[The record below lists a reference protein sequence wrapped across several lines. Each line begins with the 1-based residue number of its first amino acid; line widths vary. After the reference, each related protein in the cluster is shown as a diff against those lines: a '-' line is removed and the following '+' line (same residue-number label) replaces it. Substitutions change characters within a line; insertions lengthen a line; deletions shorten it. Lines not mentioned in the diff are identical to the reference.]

1 LTPQFSFEKFTVLTV
16 SKLGSKLNFFW
27 STLNSTL
34 SSNLSSNL
42 SSKLR
47 PNFELNFELEVE
59 FKVGSRMGQFSRAS
73 QTLPSDNKKVHSD
86 NDTQQRQHTNN
97 TGNEQQL
104 CDNAIR
110 CYDTKYTDPSS
121 HGLSSFLVLGHDKKA
136 IQTACQT
143 TEQVV

>member
-1 LTPQFSFEKFTVLTV
+1 
-16 SKLGSKLNFFW
+16 
-27 STLNSTL
+27 
-34 SSNLSSNL
+34 
-42 SSKLR
+42 
-47 PNFELNFELEVE
+47 
-59 FKVGSRMGQFSRAS
+59 MGQFSRAI
-73 QTLPSDNKKVHSD
+73 QTLPFDNKKCIPTTTD
-86 NDTQQRQHTNN
+86 TNDTQQQHHTNN